1 MLKTNKVFIDTQT
14 YVKAGLHFE
23 GVAFKAFHEL
33 CVKGDLVLI
42 TTTVV
47 EREVKGKIEESIK
60 DALQAINTVQRKA
73 RLLNSIDN
81 GSLHG
86 FFQQFN
92 EHEIH
97 EAAQKV
103 FDDFL
108 KGCHAKLATIEVI
121 DLNEVLDKYF
131 GKEPP
136 FGQNKKKS
144 EFPDAINLA
153 AVERFVNDEDVYII
167 SEDSDLKNYCDGK
180 NNLHQIDSLDKF
192 LGEYN
197 THTNEL
203 SNKLMQF
210 IESKREDIR
219 ADVIAQLND
228 ADGYNVSTWEDAELD
243 SFEVVNIDDFE
254 PSIIKI
260 DNNYCLA
267 TFSVSL
273 DFEVTVS
280 GPDFNNGYWDS
291 EDKVMIPM
299 ETTTRTEVQEIS
311 FDIEIEVMYE
321 IEDGELTDIAFDV
334 NIDKLSRGIEFSIE
348 ENNFEY

>member
-33 CVKGDLVLI
+33 CAKGDLVLI

-81 GSLHG
+81 GPLHG

-144 EFPDAINLA
+144 EFPDAITLA

-167 SEDSDLKNYCDGK
+167 SEDSDLK
-180 NNLHQIDSLDKF
+180 
-192 LGEYN
+192 
-197 THTNEL
+197 
-203 SNKLMQF
+203 
-210 IESKREDIR
+210 
-219 ADVIAQLND
+219 
-228 ADGYNVSTWEDAELD
+228 
-243 SFEVVNIDDFE
+243 
-254 PSIIKI
+254 
-260 DNNYCLA
+260 
-267 TFSVSL
+267 
-273 DFEVTVS
+273 
-280 GPDFNNGYWDS
+280 
-291 EDKVMIPM
+291 
-299 ETTTRTEVQEIS
+299 
-311 FDIEIEVMYE
+311 
-321 IEDGELTDIAFDV
+321 
-334 NIDKLSRGIEFSIE
+334 
-348 ENNFEY
+348 